1 MIRFLAYSNYGSK
14 GVLCFGED
22 KSIRLSVLNGT
33 ILRFCGVLN
42 KIRIFIVKTSFTK
55 VLQFAFR
62 LVVLLNTSVFLVA
75 DFQLLPCSPI
85 FYKLKIHFVQIS
97 FHF

>member
-55 VLQFAFR
+55 KYCNSLSDWWFF
-62 LVVLLNTSVFLVA
+62 
-75 DFQLLPCSPI
+75 
-85 FYKLKIHFVQIS
+85 
-97 FHF
+97 